1 MNCKELTND
10 KLLDCQKGGTPNEIS
25 EHLSG
30 CPSCRKRLKDIG
42 SISSILSETLTQDE
56 METPPSVDEAVR
68 QEIINISAMAQ
79 AQKKSY
85 FGFAAAAVAACIAI
99 GLGLTLII
107 RISDLHEAKNEI
119 SAMSERKT
127 GLEQALQERN
137 SVLSQQEKQFSELKA
152 QSIKEMDS
160 LKQSIS
166 NLNNALT
173 EKEKLLARELLESRS
188 KAEELIVETQRLNKA
203 LSEKDRIMDD
213 LHEAN
218 TMLRETTQERENLM
232 AQSMGIRQQID
243 ALKQQIAFLEDK
255 LGFAKALIG
264 DVNSDGA
271 VDIAD
276 AQIIANYIL
285 QQKNPDDIKQ
295 FDLNK
300 DGRVDVADSMLI
312 AKIILEKQ

>member
-10 KLLDCQKGGTPNEIS
+10 ILLDCQKGAIPDEIS
-25 EHLSG
+25 EHLSA
-30 CPSCRKRLKDIG
+30 CPPCRKRLKDIG
-42 SISSILSETLTQDE
+42 NISSVLSETLTQDE
-56 METPPSVDEAVR
+56 MEAPPSVDEAVR
-68 QEIINISAMAQ
+68 QEIENISAMAQ
-79 AQKKSY
+79 ARKKSY
-85 FGFAAAAVAACIAI
+85 FGFIAASTAACIAI

-107 RISDLHEAKNEI
+107 RISDLRKAKNEI

-127 GLEQALQERN
+127 GLEQALQEKN
-137 SVLSQQEKQFSELKA
+137 SVLSQQEKQFLELKA
-152 QSIKEMDS
+152 QSVKEMES
-160 LKQSIS
+160 LKQSIN

-213 LHEAN
+213 LQKAN
-218 TMLRETTQERENLM
+218 AMLEETVQKREDLM
-232 AQSMGIRQQID
+232 AQSIGIIRQMD

-276 AQIIANYIL
+276 AQMIANYIL

-312 AKIILEKQ
+312 ARIILEK